1 METIVR
7 IQPRQGTFSANQKLV
22 DVEIPA
28 NSGVVDL
35 SSSYVAVRVAAV
47 IDDNSAATT
56 EAGVFN
62 VGTNFGFR
70 DGSGADSAT
79 KEFLRAPTSAV
90 LVKNAS
96 LMSSM
101 KGKIA
106 DVRNVACLAFT
117 KALLEKDETE
127 LDDEKGMDGSSK
139 KDSKISGGNLLE
151 ANQGSEKSSQRSNE
165 IQIPLKEI
173 FNFCREDS
181 YDTSKMGALRIHL
194 ECHFDRLQASTSITA
209 ANYDANVNGQ
219 AALGDYKTMTNLA
232 GVANATVVQTAATYD
247 ALEDAPWYNQQK
259 VTLAHSTAGGAQ
271 ADQIKQI
278 VKVEH
283 DQATKKVNITL
294 DTEIQAGA
302 LTTTALTLVPVIP
315 NGVTPSIENVD
326 AVVTYKPVGDTDDEI
341 QYTEYQTLED
351 NFTPAKAFQRNYHLA
366 PNCVNAYVLFPS
378 PIASVVDQTK
388 GDDNISSYRI
398 AIDNEQL
405 SNRRI
410 EMGSATHL
418 DLLQKVYT
426 NMGVPLKNTLA
437 SIRAR
442 NFLISDDQN
451 SRHPVSVIAF
461 PVPNAM
467 DGKSKMLTIDLEAKD
482 TVPTSASGNFQL
494 SGNITIYQ
502 EVVRQI

>member
-22 DVEIPA
+22 DIEIPA

-35 SSSYVAVRVAAV
+35 SNTYVALRVSAN

-62 VGTNFGFR
+62 VATNFGFR
-70 DGSGADSAT
+70 DGSGADAAT
-79 KEFLRAPTSAV
+79 KEFLRAPTAAV
-90 LVKNAS
+90 LVKNGS

-101 KGKIA
+101 KGKIS
-106 DVRNVACLAFT
+106 DIRNVACLAFT
-117 KALLEKDETE
+117 KALLEKDEAQ
-127 LDDEKGMDGSSK
+127 LDDEKNLDGSSR
-139 KDSKISGGNLLE
+139 KDNKISSGNLLE
-151 ANQGSEKSSQRSNE
+151 ANQGTEKSSQRSNE
-165 IQIPLKEI
+165 IQIPLKEV
-173 FNFCREDS
+173 FNFCREDA

-194 ECHFDRLQASTSITA
+194 ECHFDRLQASTSIQA
-209 ANYDANVNGQ
+209 ANYDENVNGQ

-232 GVANATVVQTAATYD
+232 GVANAVNIQTAAAYD
-247 ALEDAPWYNQQK
+247 SLEDCPWYNQQK
-259 VTLAHSTAGGAQ
+259 VTLSHSTAGGPQ

-283 DQATKKVNITL
+283 DQATKKVNIEI

-315 NGVTPSIENVD
+315 NAVSAVIENVD
-326 AVVTYKPVGDTDDEI
+326 LVATYVPAGNAGDAI

-351 NFTPAKAFQRNYHLA
+351 NFSPAKTFQRNYHLA
-366 PNCVNAYVLFPS
+366 PNCVNAYVTFPS
-378 PIASVVDQTK
+378 PITSLVDQTL
-388 GDDNISSYRI
+388 GNDNISSYRI
-398 AIDNEQL
+398 AIDNREMT
-405 SNRRI
+405 NRRI
-410 EMGSATHL
+410 EMGSATHI
-418 DLLQKVYT
+418 DLLTKTYV

-442 NFLISDDQN
+442 NFNISDDQN

-461 PVPNAM
+461 PVPNAN
-467 DGKSKMLTIDLEAKD
+467 DGRQKMLTLDLEAKD
-482 TVPTSASGNFQL
+482 TVPTSASGDFQL
-494 SGNITIYQ
+494 SGNITIFQ
-502 EVVRQI
+502 EVVKEI